1 MAVAV
6 RELHQPELA
15 DPQRV
20 PLGAQVAQHGLR
32 HARVGEDDRQD
43 VPLLLAALPGLHR
56 RDVQPLLEVIEHALD
71 GLAAGPHAAHVGVV
85 EDVGHEPDEA
95 PVVGER
101 GLDHEEVGEV
111 SGPEEG
117 AVEEHHVAGPE
128 PVTGKGRHRVLGG
141 ERHRAHVPGAVRT
154 LGDHASLRV
163 EEAHGE
169 VLTLAGLLGVRR
181 PVDGGADL
189 HGDRLE
195 GSPDHTERDR
205 IDPQRLLGRTHGFR
219 SRVSCRPSTL
229 TTKRCRK
236 SVPRRPS
243 MLGTCGV
250 TS

>member
-1 MAVAV
+1 MRV
-6 RELHQPELA
+6 LA
-15 DPQRV
+15 RMI
-20 PLGAQVAQHGLR
+20 
-32 HARVGEDDRQD
+32 ARMSSCSSPPFQGFD
-43 VPLLLAALPGLHR
+43 R
-56 RDVQPLLEVIEHALD
+56 RDVQPLLEVVEHALD

-85 EDVGHEPDEA
+85 EDVGHEADEA

-111 SGPEEG
+111 SGAEEG

-169 VLTLAGLLGVRR
+169 VLTLARLLGVRR

-189 HGDRLE
+189 DGDRLE
-195 GSPDHTERDR
+195 GSPDHAERDR
-205 IDPQRLLGRTHGFR
+205 IDPEGRARVAHVLTRLPGRR
-219 SRVSCRPSTL
+219 SGWPSDPPRPARPAAAPRST
-229 TTKRCRK
+229 RA
-236 SVPRRPS
+236 PRRSPGPAIVAPTGS
-243 MLGTCGV
+243 RAR
-250 TS
+250 S